1 MLNDSAVVRLL
12 KPWSFKRGSG
22 LTTCECPVGG
32 GRGAIMRHPP
42 WKGGGGGPVCR
53 RSGNGLL
60 LDHACH
66 RLPPVV
72 AAPHPSAP
80 DESAGPRCGHHRPLP
95 RLLPPPALP
104 AAHRGVPS
112 GRSRR

>member
-60 LDHACH
+60 LGHACH
-66 RLPPVV
+66 RLPLRVL
-72 AAPHPSAP
+72 AAARPPPASDQPADP
-80 DESAGPRCGHHRPLP
+80 GRGRHRPIP
-95 RLLPPPALP
+95 RLLPPPALS
-104 AAHRGVPS
+104 AAHRGLPS
-112 GRSRR
+112 G